1 MVKYIISF
9 VIKVI
14 YFIIEFIEKIE
25 FRKMNLDELD
35 INKKIIRTSDVSNL
49 SVMSDTGWVEVS
61 NIHET
66 QPYRVW
72 ELELENGYKLKCADN
87 HIIFKH
93 DLTESF
99 VSDLLIG
106 DLIYTDI
113 GLSKVI
119 NIRKTNNRVSMSD
132 LTIDHPNH
140 RYYTN
145 GILSHNTIM
154 TSIFM
159 LHTILFKNDKNI
171 MIIANKGDTANEIVE
186 KIKSIY
192 TLLPFFLKPGIKV
205 WNQKS
210 LTFENGCKIK
220 TSARS
225 KTPAIGFTIDVLYM
239 DEFAHI
245 PSNII
250 EPYYT
255 AAYPTVSSIENSKII
270 ITSTPNGMN
279 LFHRLLVDAERLP
292 GDPLKNRYNARR
304 VYWYEVDG
312 RFVTYIR
319 LDPYKLKQYELTKE
333 DVLEKVQQEY
343 SSKTKVFMRWDND
356 IERDVVNVF
365 NNDLVSDEEVK
376 RFSFLYE
383 DREINILELAEVTTW
398 KEEAIKDIG
407 SEDSFNQE
415 YGLRFING
423 SRSLLGESIINE
435 LLKKKKE
442 YVHIEIDKFSEKLK
456 FNYND
461 LKWINDTEV
470 FNMESIKSYKAVI
483 SVDLSEGLGQDYSI
497 INIFKIAVKDKE
509 DIERQ
514 KQSYTSIVDFF
525 LLEQIGTFRNNFIS
539 IKQLSELLYM
549 ICFELFDPE
558 NIKVVLE
565 LNNYGGTLLA
575 EIPHVFEGNN
585 EYGSSVFFRYKHRVD
600 ATEEKIGLKLGE
612 NKNLLI
618 KSYQDLM
625 NKKGFSITNP
635 DNINE
640 ITTFVKHTT
649 SAGNIRY
656 AADGS
661 ANDDLVMTVV
671 NASSVFE
678 KIQFREMCE
687 EYMEKYVS
695 NEMKDYINKCL
706 ENSEY
711 IETVDYRHFLDAKR
725 RNTGYNNINS
735 YNRGYRRN
743 GL

>member
-1 MVKYIISF
+1 
-9 VIKVI
+9 
-14 YFIIEFIEKIE
+14 
-25 FRKMNLDELD
+25 
-35 INKKIIRTSDVSNL
+35 
-49 SVMSDTGWVEVS
+49 
-61 NIHET
+61 
-66 QPYRVW
+66 
-72 ELELENGYKLKCADN
+72 
-87 HIIFKH
+87 
-93 DLTESF
+93 
-99 VSDLLIG
+99 
-106 DLIYTDI
+106 
-113 GLSKVI
+113 
-119 NIRKTNNRVSMSD
+119 
-132 LTIDHPNH
+132 
-140 RYYTN
+140 
-145 GILSHNTIM
+145 
-154 TSIFM
+154 
-159 LHTILFKNDKNI
+159 
-171 MIIANKGDTANEIVE
+171 
-186 KIKSIY
+186 
-192 TLLPFFLKPGIKV
+192 
-205 WNQKS
+205 
-210 LTFENGCKIK
+210 
-220 TSARS
+220 
-225 KTPAIGFTIDVLYM
+225 
-239 DEFAHI
+239 
-245 PSNII
+245 
-250 EPYYT
+250 
-255 AAYPTVSSIENSKII
+255 
-270 ITSTPNGMN
+270 
-279 LFHRLLVDAERLP
+279 
-292 GDPLKNRYNARR
+292 
-304 VYWYEVDG
+304 
-312 RFVTYIR
+312 
-319 LDPYKLKQYELTKE
+319 
-333 DVLEKVQQEY
+333 
-343 SSKTKVFMRWDND
+343 
-356 IERDVVNVF
+356 
-365 NNDLVSDEEVK
+365 
-376 RFSFLYE
+376 
-383 DREINILELAEVTTW
+383 
-398 KEEAIKDIG
+398 
-407 SEDSFNQE
+407 
-415 YGLRFING
+415 
-423 SRSLLGESIINE
+423 
-435 LLKKKKE
+435 
-442 YVHIEIDKFSEKLK
+442 
-456 FNYND
+456 
-461 LKWINDTEV
+461 
-470 FNMESIKSYKAVI
+470 MESIKSYKAVI

-687 EYMEKYVS
+687 EYMDKYVS

>member
-470 FNMESIKSYKAVI
+470 FNMESIKSYKAII

-618 KSYQDLM
+618 KNYQDLM

>member
-106 DLIYTDI
+106 DLIYTNI
-113 GLSKVI
+113 GFSKVI
-119 NIRKTNNRVSMSD
+119 NINKTNNRVSMSD
-132 LTIDHPNH
+132 LTINHPNH

-365 NNDLVSDEEVK
+365 NNDVVSDEEVK

-497 INIFKIAVKDKE
+497 INIFKIGVKDKE

-618 KSYQDLM
+618 KIYQDLM

-649 SAGNIRY
+649 AAGNIRY

-687 EYMEKYVS
+687 EYMEKNVS